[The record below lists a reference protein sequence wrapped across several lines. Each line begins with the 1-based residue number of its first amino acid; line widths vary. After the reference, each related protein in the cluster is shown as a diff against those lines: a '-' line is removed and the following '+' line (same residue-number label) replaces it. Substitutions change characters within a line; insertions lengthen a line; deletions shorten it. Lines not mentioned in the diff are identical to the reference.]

1 MKTIKIAGY
10 KTLSLVD
17 VLEHP
22 SFTIWTTGCNLKCPW
37 CSNTP
42 VVEGK
47 NARHITLE
55 EVLELLRDSQKLI
68 DYLHITGGEPTLQHQ
83 ALVTLFQTV
92 KAETNLRTS
101 YDTNASIPEAIEKLR
116 PYTDHVA
123 IDIKAPLSKI
133 SKYARAVG
141 LPEKRTAKTIEK
153 IKQGIKA
160 ALDTP
165 FLEFRTTMV
174 PGIIEKK
181 DIIEISK
188 TVAEYATNR
197 NGRTVYIIQ
206 QFIPYQNVRDP
217 KYRSEKAT
225 PIQKVLEAGRQAS
238 KTADVEVYIRT
249 IETGTQ
255 RIPPPNNKHQNTAE
269 SINTPTTITREKA

>member
-1 MKTIKIAGY
+1 MKAIKIAGY

-22 SFTIWTTGCNLKCPW
+22 SFTIWTTGCNFKCPW

-47 NARHITLE
+47 NAKHITIE
-55 EVLELLRDSQKLI
+55 EIIELLRESQKLI

-83 ALVTLFQTV
+83 AIANLFQTV
-92 KAETNLRTS
+92 KAETNLKTS
-101 YDTNASIPEAIEKLR
+101 YDTNSSIPEAIEKLK

-123 IDIKAPLSKI
+123 IDIKAPLNKI
-133 SKYARAVG
+133 SKYAMAIG
-141 LPEKRTAKTIEK
+141 LPERKTAETIEK
-153 IKQGIKA
+153 IKKGIMA

-174 PGIIEKK
+174 PCIIEEE

-188 TVAEYATNR
+188 TVAEYAANR
-197 NGRTVYIIQ
+197 NGRTVYIVQ

-217 KYRSEKAT
+217 EYRSKKAT
-225 PIQKVLEAGRQAS
+225 PTQKVLEAGRQAS
-238 KTADVEVYIRT
+238 KTTDIEVYLRT
-249 IETGTQ
+249 IKTGTQ
-255 RIPPPNNKHQNTAE
+255 RVSQPKKRQYSRTHQ
-269 SINTPTTITREKA
+269 